1 MWDFI
6 CDIFSGKSWVFLV
19 FFFFLGLIF
28 LWVFREC
35 GGKSRVLLGPEVPIF
50 SSFFS
55 LNFVVGVEDKAKR
68 VCVCVLVVMALL
80 NFICGIFWLLEG
92 VVIY

>member
-35 GGKSRVLLGPEVPIF
+35 GGKSRVLLRQEVSIF

-68 VCVCVLVVMALL
+68 VCVCVLVVMALFKL
-80 NFICGIFWLLEG
+80 
-92 VVIY
+92 

>member
-35 GGKSRVLLGPEVPIF
+35 GGKSRVLLGQEVSIF

-55 LNFVVGVEDKAKR
+55 LNFVVGVEDKAER
-68 VCVCVLVVMALL
+68 VCVCVLVVMALF